1 MARELAPITTQRI
14 DVDALKVVRRL
25 QRFGYQAYLVGG
37 CVRDLLLDREPKD
50 FDVATSAT
58 PDQVKKTFRN
68 CRIIG
73 RRFRLAHIFF
83 GRKIIETSTF
93 RAPPE
98 VNPEAEGEEAIIWR
112 DNVFG
117 TAEEDARRRDFTIN
131 GLFYDPVAR
140 EVIDT
145 VGGLDDL
152 KAEQIRTIGDPL
164 VRFPEDPVRILRAIK
179 FATRLQIDIEAET
192 RQAMVEH
199 RGLIASCAIPR
210 VLEEIFRLLGSGHA
224 STAFTMMHE
233 LGVLAVLFPELTAC
247 LRPPADEAAAA
258 PLPPIV
264 WLPRPTV
271 QRGKKEPTRELVAA
285 QRAQQKDMA
294 RLLEALFGDD
304 EQART
309 RAGDWLW
316 AHLTELD
323 RLCTATEAPM
333 CHSVVLG
340 SVMSCLCGRVFSED
354 LSARQAFDLIDLLV
368 DTITSRLGV
377 SRRDRQYLRQLLLA
391 QRRMIF
397 RSKRTRPRSMMQ
409 RDYFRD
415 ALALLELRH
424 LVTGLHEET
433 LQYWAALKSSK
444 PRSRRRGRRRRRPR
458 QRHSEK

>member
-1 MARELAPITTQRI
+1 MTAQRI
-14 DVDALKVVRRL
+14 DADALKVVRRL

-37 CVRDLLLDREPKD
+37 CVRDMLLDCEPKD

-68 CRIIG
+68 CRLIG

-98 VNPEAEGEEAIIWR
+98 IDPEAEGQEAIIWR

-131 GLFYDPVAR
+131 GLFYDPVAD
-140 EVIDT
+140 EIIDT
-145 VGGLDDL
+145 VEGLADVR
-152 KAEQIRTIGDPL
+152 AELVRTIGDPR

-179 FATRLQIDIEAET
+179 FATRLQIGIEADT
-192 RQAMVEH
+192 RRAMVEH

-233 LGVLAVLFPELTAC
+233 MGVLAVLFPELTAC
-247 LRPPADEAAAA
+247 LNPPVDPVAAEAV
-258 PLPPIV
+258 PPIV
-264 WLPRPTV
+264 WLSKPTV

-285 QRAQQKDMA
+285 QRSQAKDMA
-294 RLLEALFGDD
+294 RLLAALFDDD
-304 EQART
+304 EAQAT
-309 RAGDWLW
+309 AGDSLW
-316 AHLTELD
+316 AYLAELD
-323 RLCTATEAPM
+323 KLWAASEQPPNHA
-333 CHSVVLG
+333 VVLG
-340 SVMSCLCGRVFSED
+340 AVMSSLCGRVFTED
-354 LSARQAFDLIDLLV
+354 VSARDAFDLIDLVV
-368 DTITSRLGV
+368 DTVTARLGV

-397 RSKRTRPRSMMQ
+397 RGKRSRPRSMIQ

-415 ALALLELRH
+415 ALTLLELRH
-424 LVTGLHEET
+424 CVTGLHEDT
-433 LQYWAALKSSK
+433 LEFWYELQHSK
-444 PRSRRRGRRRRRPR
+444 PRSRRGGRRRRRSRGRPV
-458 QRHSEK
+458 EK